1 MKAQVKKAI
10 AVFGGAAV
18 LAATIGFGGVSPV
31 ASASSPTPHP
41 SPSATKAH
49 PGATALAGGSS
60 VHIATL
66 TACVSGLDC

>member
-10 AVFGGAAV
+10 AVFGGTAV
-18 LAATIGFGGVSPV
+18 LAATIGLGGASPS
-31 ASASSPTPHP
+31 ATASSPTPHP
-41 SPSATKAH
+41 APSATVAH
-49 PGATALAGGSS
+49 PGATALAGGSG

>member
-10 AVFGGAAV
+10 AVFGGTAV
-18 LAATIGFGGVSPV
+18 LAATIGFGAVTPV
-31 ASASSPTPHP
+31 AAASSPTPHA
-41 SPSATKAH
+41 SPSATAAH
-49 PGATALAGGSS
+49 PGATAPAGGSS